1 MNIKIVRFI
10 LLLTVIV
17 CLFFIGVFTSIEA
30 VAYNDS
36 FYEDQYIRNNVSEN
50 TGMSI
55 DELMNV
61 TQQIQL
67 FLKGQRADF
76 DIYGVIDGNYGPI
89 FTQRE
94 QQHMIDVQ
102 DIFVTVRYIRN
113 GCLFVFGLLA
123 LFLYRRA
130 RDLLRK
136 LVRHASLIIIA
147 LLALFGI
154 GVAFFFE
161 PMFIALHH
169 LLFTNTM
176 WQLDPAHSVL
186 INMVPEAFFI
196 ACGVRIAVYS
206 LSFFIILFLA
216 TYLFDKKKGRYANA

>member
-1 MNIKIVRFI
+1 MTNKIVR
-10 LLLTVIV
+10 LLFLLVMIV

-30 VAYNDS
+30 VAYDDF

-50 TGMSI
+50 TDMSI

-67 FLKGQRADF
+67 FLKGQREDF
-76 DIYGVIDGNYGPI
+76 DIYAVRDDSYGPI

-94 QQHMIDVQ
+94 QQHMADVQ

-113 GCLFVFGLLA
+113 GCLIILGILS
-123 LFLYRRA
+123 LFLYRKD
-130 RDLLRK
+130 RDLLGK
-136 LVRHASLIIIA
+136 LFRYASLIIIA

-154 GVAFFFE
+154 VVAFFFE
-161 PMFIALHH
+161 PMFIAFHH
-169 LLFTNTM
+169 LLFANTM
-176 WQLDPAHSVL
+176 WLLDPAHSVL

-206 LSFFIILFLA
+206 LLFFIILFLA
-216 TYLFDKKKGRYANA
+216 TYLFNKKKGRYANA

>member
-1 MNIKIVRFI
+1 MNNKIVRFV
-10 LLLTVIV
+10 LLLIVIV

-36 FYEDQYIRNNVSEN
+36 FYEDQYIRNNVSKN

-67 FLKGQRADF
+67 FLKGQREDF
-76 DIYGVIDGNYGPI
+76 DIYAVRDDRYGPI

-94 QQHMIDVQ
+94 QQHMVDVQ

-113 GCLFVFGLLA
+113 GCLVVLGILSLLI
-123 LFLYRRA
+123 YRK
-130 RDLLRK
+130 DQGLLRK
-136 LVRHASLIIIA
+136 LFRYASLIIIA

-206 LSFFIILFLA
+206 LLFFIILFLA